1 MILTKARPFQE
12 ALESRQA
19 KTILPTTMR
28 TRDFA
33 RLSPAVRER
42 AMFSAAVTDVRFL
55 DDAHGLVDELI
66 NGEIDLPTARLHLD
80 TYLKGVG
87 YQGDVLSTDLTDLRS
102 LARKNVLLETNLGLA
117 LGYGQWK
124 QGQNPVTLNM
134 WPAQE
139 LIRVE
144 NRREPRSEWRT
155 RFLAAGGTE
164 WNGRLIALTN
174 SAVWSSLSTFGYP
187 YPPFDFNSG
196 MGLRAVTRAD
206 AVAAGLL
213 SDDEDMVP
221 ETRGLDEETKL
232 SLPLRSAKLKRA
244 ISEQLAGIAQFQGD
258 DLIKLA
264 PDFSQT
270 AASLRLPEITKVRAP
285 KPLPAARRDGGG
297 HAMAQLQE
305 GVDVLDATGETVRL
319 DAETMSHWKWKS
331 DELARMG
338 HLGRAIDTLQDPV
351 EIWDQGTQ
359 RVFINLY
366 DTPNGTRAFMAF
378 VRPSG
383 QVDNYFTSKTTQ
395 VERNRRGKARIYAAE
410 TE

>member
-1 MILTKARPFQE
+1 MILTQARPFQE

-19 KTILPTTMR
+19 KTILPTHLR
-28 TRDFA
+28 TRDLA

-55 DDAHGLVDELI
+55 DNAHGLVDGLLKADT
-66 NGEIDLPTARLHLD
+66 DLATARLNLD
-80 TYLKGVG
+80 TYLAGVG
-87 YQGDVLSTDLTDLRS
+87 YQGNVLSSDLTDLRS

-144 NRREPRSEWRT
+144 NRHEPRTDWED
-155 RFLAAGGTE
+155 RFLAAGGTK
-164 WNGRLIALTN
+164 WNGRLIALVN
-174 SAVWSSLSTFGYP
+174 SPVWSSLSRFGYP

-196 MGLRAVTRAD
+196 KGVRAVSRAD
-206 AVAAGLL
+206 AVAASLIQ
-213 SDDEDMVP
+213 DDDDLMP
-221 ETRGLDEETKL
+221 ETRGLDEEAKIT
-232 SLPLRSAKLKRA
+232 LPLRSAKLKKA
-244 ISEQLAGIAQFQGD
+244 ISEQLAGIARFEGD
-258 DLIKLA
+258 DLVKIA

-270 AASLRLPEITKVRAP
+270 AESMRLPKIAAVRAP
-285 KPLPAARRDGGG
+285 KPEPQSREGAANR
-297 HAMAQLQE
+297 MARLQE
-305 GVDVLDATGETVRL
+305 GVDVTDATGTAVRL
-319 DAETMSHWKWKS
+319 DGETMSHWKFKS
-331 DELARMG
+331 DELARVG
-338 HLGRAIDTLQDPV
+338 HLDRAIDTLQDPV
-351 EIWDQGTQ
+351 EVWDQGTQ

-366 DTPNGTRAFMAF
+366 DTGKGTRAFMLF

-395 VERNRRGKARIYAAE
+395 VERNRRGRARIYAADE
-410 TE
+410 SE